1 MKKYI
6 ADLHF
11 GHEKV
16 IGFDN
21 RPFPTVAEMDA
32 EMIKTLEFIGK
43 S

>member
-16 IGFDN
+16 IAFDG
-21 RPFPTVAEMDA
+21 RPFENAAQMDE
-32 EMIKTLEFIGK
+32 EMIRRWNKAV
-43 S
+43 